1 MRRATETILVT
12 SFDDNVLKPVNAWTV
27 TMAVL
32 VPTWLSFNV
41 LFVDTVR
48 YSHHNWM
55 GWVATSSAL
64 TIFLLTPLFTYPRA
78 FDVPLLR
85 FLYEL
90 GAVFFAGPGYV
101 GDIAIPL
108 GLAFLCM
115 GAGWSLQRM
124 SRENPESIWIGE
136 LRLPSW
142 GKGNYL
148 DPLANHGVRVFYG
161 MNGNDVVL
169 SGRQVHVLG
178 TDENSLTVTT
188 RQLAHL
194 LGPDFWIRPVIVG
207 ERRGW
212 TDQGNPVAP
221 FDDLDELYE
230 HPNFLDARA
239 MSVLMHYHAKS
250 QS

>member
-1 MRRATETILVT
+1 
-12 SFDDNVLKPVNAWTV
+12 
-27 TMAVL
+27 
-32 VPTWLSFNV
+32 
-41 LFVDTVR
+41 
-48 YSHHNWM
+48 
-55 GWVATSSAL
+55 
-64 TIFLLTPLFTYPRA
+64 
-78 FDVPLLR
+78 
-85 FLYEL
+85 
-90 GAVFFAGPGYV
+90 VFFAGPGYI

-115 GAGWSLQRM
+115 GAGWSLRRM
-124 SRENPESIWIGE
+124 SRENPESIWINE

-178 TDENSLTVTT
+178 TDDNSLTVTT

-194 LGPDFWIRPVIVG
+194 LGLDFWIRPVIVG

-212 TDQGNPVAP
+212 TDQGNLVAP

-250 QS
+250 QN

>member
-1 MRRATETILVT
+1 MRRATEAILVT
-12 SFDDNVLKPVNAWTV
+12 SFDDNVLKPVNSWTV

-55 GWVATSSAL
+55 GWVATSIAL
-64 TIFLLTPLFTYPRA
+64 TRFLLTPLFTYPRA

-161 MNGNDVVL
+161 VNGNDVVL

-178 TDENSLTVTT
+178 TDDNSLTVTT

-250 QS
+250 QN

>member
-1 MRRATETILVT
+1 MRRVTERIPVT
-12 SFDDNVLKPVNAWTV
+12 SFDGNVLKPVNAWTV
-27 TMAVL
+27 TTMAVL

-48 YSHHNWM
+48 YSHHNWI
-55 GWVATSSAL
+55 GWVATSIAL

-178 TDENSLTVTT
+178 TDNNSLTVTT

-194 LGPDFWIRPVIVG
+194 FGAG
-207 ERRGW
+207 
-212 TDQGNPVAP
+212 
-221 FDDLDELYE
+221 
-230 HPNFLDARA
+230 FLD
-239 MSVLMHYHAKS
+239 SS
-250 QS
+250 GDCW

>member
-41 LFVDTVR
+41 LFVNTVR

-55 GWVATSSAL
+55 GWVATSIAL

-101 GDIAIPL
+101 GDIVIPL

-178 TDENSLTVTT
+178 TDDNSLTVTT

-230 HPNFLDARA
+230 HPDFLDARA

-250 QS
+250 QN

>member
-1 MRRATETILVT
+1 M
-12 SFDDNVLKPVNAWTV
+12 
-27 TMAVL
+27 
-32 VPTWLSFNV
+32 
-41 LFVDTVR
+41 
-48 YSHHNWM
+48 
-55 GWVATSSAL
+55 
-64 TIFLLTPLFTYPRA
+64 
-78 FDVPLLR
+78 
-85 FLYEL
+85 
-90 GAVFFAGPGYV
+90 
-101 GDIAIPL
+101 
-108 GLAFLCM
+108 
-115 GAGWSLQRM
+115 
-124 SRENPESIWIGE
+124 RENPESIWINE
-136 LRLPSW
+136 LRLPPW

-148 DPLANHGVRVFYG
+148 DPLANHRVRVFYG

-178 TDENSLTVTT
+178 TDDNSLTVTT

-230 HPNFLDARA
+230 HPNLLDARA

-250 QS
+250 QN